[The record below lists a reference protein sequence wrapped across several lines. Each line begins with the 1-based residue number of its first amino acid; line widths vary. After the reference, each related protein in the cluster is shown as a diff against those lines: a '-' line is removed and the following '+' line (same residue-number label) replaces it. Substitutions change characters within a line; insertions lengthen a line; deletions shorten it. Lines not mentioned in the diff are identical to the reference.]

1 MNSKVK
7 GAQHLSHLAITILHW
22 WDGKMPIRELL
33 IKLKTVFYI
42 NNPESPYGV
51 VRAVECR
58 NNWSLFEKKIRYFT
72 QKYANL
78 INSPKNYDI
87 WDFTY
92 NEKDE
97 KDNNYIN
104 IIFEFN
110 GIQRLN
116 LLTHKKE
123 LAENLVSRYCKSIG
137 INDKHYMYFLYKSS
151 RLNIYEKTIEEN
163 EIENNSLIIAIDG
176 KNIIG
181 S

>member
-1 MNSKVK
+1 LGKFCVS
-7 GAQHLSHLAITILHW
+7 ILNW

-42 NNPESPYGV
+42 NNPESPYGID
-51 VRAVECR
+51 RADEFT
-58 NNWSLFEKKIRYFT
+58 NNRSLFEKKVRYFT

-97 KDNNYIN
+97 LDNNYVN

-110 GIQRLN
+110 GIERLN

-137 INDKHYMYFLYKSS
+137 INDKHYMYFFYKSS

-176 KNIIG
+176 RDIKG
-181 S
+181 A